1 MGAEC
6 LVSMLG
12 TLAKLGVL
20 MGFRLV
26 ADSSGTSFG
35 LLVLEWNQERDTG
48 RLYE

>member
-12 TLAKLGVL
+12 ALAKLGVL
-20 MGFRLV
+20 KGVRLV
-26 ADSSGTSFG
+26 ADSSGTAFG
-35 LLVLEWNQERDTG
+35 LLALAWNQLRDTG